1 MAGQDNTLRV
11 FLRQRNAL
19 VRYAANLTGDRS
31 EAEDLVQEAWLRF
44 DAVASH
50 RPLAEP
56 QGYLHRIVRNLV
68 MDGRRRRGVE
78 QRLFDADAGDL
89 IHAVPGDQ
97 PSAEAQVAAREE
109 LEIIRATLA
118 AMPDRMRQAFEMHRF
133 QGMTLVEI
141 AARLSISK
149 STTQELVVDGVERC
163 RRALKGHR

>member
-19 VRYAANLTGDRS
+19 IRYAANLTGDRS

-50 RPLAEP
+50 RPLNEP

-89 IHAVPGDQ
+89 II
-97 PSAEAQVAAREE
+97 PSPAINPPSKRRSPRGRNWISSAQ
-109 LEIIRATLA
+109 
-118 AMPDRMRQAFEMHRF
+118 H
-133 QGMTLVEI
+133 
-141 AARLSISK
+141 
-149 STTQELVVDGVERC
+149 
-163 RRALKGHR
+163 